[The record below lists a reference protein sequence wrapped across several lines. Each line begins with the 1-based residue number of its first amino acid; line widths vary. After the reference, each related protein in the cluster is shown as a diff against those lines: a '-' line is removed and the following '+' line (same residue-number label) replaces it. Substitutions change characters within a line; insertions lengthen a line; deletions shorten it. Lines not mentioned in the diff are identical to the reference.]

1 MQDNDNTRPKV
12 TRKPLK
18 LIYFKL
24 HKIKPYRYSH
34 FYAITE
40 KKSEL
45 FDYRFHYN
53 LEIPTIVN
61 QV

>member
-12 TRKPLK
+12 TRKPPK

-24 HKIKPYRYSH
+24 HKIKPYRYI

-40 KKSEL
+40 KKSNYL
-45 FDYRFHYN
+45 
-53 LEIPTIVN
+53 TIGFTIISKFRP
-61 QV
+61 

>member
-1 MQDNDNTRPKV
+1 MQDNDNIQPKV

-24 HKIKPYRYSH
+24 HRIKPYHYSR
-34 FYAITE
+34 FFITVKE
-40 KKSEL
+40 SEL
-45 FDYRFHYN
+45 FDYRFHDN
-53 LEIPTIVN
+53 FEIPTIVN

>member
-1 MQDNDNTRPKV
+1 MQDNDNTLPKV
-12 TRKPLK
+12 TREPLK

-24 HKIKPYRYSH
+24 HRIKPYRYSH
-34 FYAITE
+34 FYAITVKE
-40 KKSEL
+40 SEL
-45 FDYRFHYN
+45 FDYRFHDN

>member
-24 HKIKPYRYSH
+24 HRIKPYHYSRVFFVSTGKKH
-34 FYAITE
+34 NLFYIGLNE
-40 KKSEL
+40 K
-45 FDYRFHYN
+45 
-53 LEIPTIVN
+53 
-61 QV
+61 

>member
-18 LIYFKL
+18 LIHFKL
-24 HKIKPYRYSH
+24 HRIKPYRYSH
-34 FYAITE
+34 FLCYHRERI
-40 KKSEL
+40 EL
-45 FDYRFHYN
+45 FDYRFHDN